1 MKKQRIHLE
10 YELHSSSPN
19 IIWPLISNEAGLQKW
34 IANTVTREGDK
45 LTFTWGEEWSHHEQ
59 RTATIV
65 EEKKMKLIR
74 LEWDDEAGEEDNFW
88 QMEMVRSDITNDYI
102 LSVIDHAVPE
112 DLDWLHD
119 IWDDNLYRLHQST
132 GL

>member
-88 QMEMVRSDITNDYI
+88 QMEMVRRRLMRLTQLLQRPQETVRI
-102 LSVIDHAVPE
+102 LMLRTRISLA
-112 DLDWLHD
+112 
-119 IWDDNLYRLHQST
+119 
-132 GL
+132 

>member
-1 MKKQRIHLE
+1 
-10 YELHSSSPN
+10 
-19 IIWPLISNEAGLQKW
+19 
-34 IANTVTREGDK
+34 
-45 LTFTWGEEWSHHEQ
+45 
-59 RTATIV
+59 
-65 EEKKMKLIR
+65 
-74 LEWDDEAGEEDNFW
+74 
-88 QMEMVRSDITNDYI
+88 MEMVRSDITNDYI